1 MYDNENENNNS
12 NSNNSSSYYTYTA
25 NYSPEEPELPKNDG
39 GKKAGKIAAFILS
52 VVIIGGA
59 SGFGG
64 AYLANSM
71 QPAEQTLENVSTET
85 KSETTEIIQTVTAA
99 PQNSGGKDDAS
110 LSNLLNAD
118 TAPSDKLTTEE
129 IIKRATP
136 SVVLITSD
144 FKEAG
149 GSGTGTGIVISAD
162 GYIITNCHVIET
174 SYNRRVNSSSSNP
187 FDNPFSFFGGGYYD
201 IETVTAKA
209 DKVTITMSDGAEYEA
224 KIIGSDENT
233 DLALLKIDVEGLI
246 PAVIGNSDELVLGE
260 TAITLGYPLGL
271 GLSASGG
278 MVSGLE
284 KELTTELSNGGTA
297 SMTLIQTD
305 ASINPGNSGGPLLNG
320 KGEVVGITSSKLVD
334 SNIEGVGF
342 AIPIKVAMSILDD
355 LMNKGY
361 VPVPKIG
368 ITGSS
373 ITSAVQRYYNLPVS
387 SGVLVVSVETGS
399 CADIAGIAE
408 GDIIV
413 AADGNEINDM
423 DGLVAAKN
431 RHRPGETMIV
441 TLARNNG
448 NVDIEIILDETQNES
463 E

>member
-1 MYDNENENNNS
+1 MYENNN
-12 NSNNSSSYYTYTA
+12 NYTYTA
-25 NYSPEEPELPKNDG
+25 NYSPIEPEPPKNEG

-52 VVIIGGA
+52 VVLIGGA

-71 QPAEQTLENVSTET
+71 QAEEQASAVNFPAETVNTDP
-85 KSETTEIIQTVTAA
+85 IQTVMAA
-99 PQNSGGKDDAS
+99 PQNSNENDDSS
-110 LSNLLNAD
+110 LSNLLNVNSSASD
-118 TAPSDKLTTEE
+118 TLTAKE
-129 IIKRATP
+129 IIQRATP
-136 SVVLITSD
+136 SVVLVTSTFTD
-144 FKEAG
+144 V
-149 GSGTGTGIVISAD
+149 GSGTGTGIVLSAD

-174 SYNRRVNSSSSNP
+174 SYNTYVNNGNS
-187 FDNPFSFFGGGYYD
+187 NPFSFFGGGYE

-224 KIIGSDENT
+224 EIIGSDENT

-284 KELTTELSNGGTA
+284 KELTTELSSGGTA
-297 SMTLIQTD
+297 TMTLIQTD
-305 ASINPGNSGGPLLNG
+305 ASINPGNSGGPLLNS

-334 SNIEGVGF
+334 SDVEGIGF
-342 AIPIKVAMSILDD
+342 AIPITDAMPILDD

-361 VPVPKIG
+361 VSTPKIG
-368 ITGSS
+368 ITGSN

-399 CADIAGIAE
+399 CAEAAGIAE
-408 GDIIV
+408 GDVIV
-413 AADGNEINDM
+413 AADGKEISDM

-431 RHRPGETMIV
+431 RHKPGETMTV
-441 TLARNNG
+441 TLARSNG
-448 NVDIEIILDETQNES
+448 NIDIDIILDETPNES
-463 E
+463 